1 MNTCSALSIVL
12 NHHNSELIENINKR
26 KHAEKQ
32 VQKIIDDFI
41 EYLELIF
48 FYLTH
53 KDEANVWRRLY
64 EMRPS
69 LIIKKS
75 IDEWERLNDL
85 LTNQKLLARLLD
97 DSTIDSTQLTLMM
110 NMVYMTNCKNEMIDD
125 YLKHSNTVR
134 KTKCC
139 GKVLNNKCCNHFS
152 YFTMLEDKQKDID
165 TNSCKYCRPAWRPDD
180 EYVYPEKKERCRE
193 PLYNCFICEMRYK
206 LWFRFIIL
214 LNDTACDIGID
225 RKYHMPY
232 CIYKD
237 YSHEELETAGI
248 SAINRGTTYFEN
260 LAAHNSDEHLNI
272 SHTLFTP
279 FLPESDDEGDDK
291 YENETEEEER
301 KRCDEEEA
309 ESYRLW
315 SLDKN
320 DVSDVI

>member
-1 MNTCSALSIVL
+1 MNTTALSIVL

-53 KDEANVWRRLY
+53 KDEVNVWRKLY

-75 IDEWERLNDL
+75 IDEWERLNGL

-125 YLKHSNTVR
+125 YLEHSNTVR

-139 GKVLNNKCCNHFS
+139 DKLLNHKCCKHYS
-152 YFTMLEDKQKDID
+152 YFTMIEDKQKDID
-165 TNSCKYCRPAWRPDD
+165 TNSCAKCRPAWRPSDGD
-180 EYVYPEKKERCRE
+180 CRN

-232 CIYKD
+232 CIYTD
-237 YSHEELETAGI
+237 YSHEELKSAGI
-248 SAINRGTTYFEN
+248 STVNRGTTYFEN
-260 LAAHNSDEHLNI
+260 LAAHNSDEHLNM

-279 FLPESDDEGDDK
+279 FFPESDDEED
-291 YENETEEEER
+291 ENSVDEDER
-301 KRCDEEEA
+301 DDEEDESATSVASGA
-309 ESYRLW
+309 ERLW
-315 SLDKN
+315 NLDKN